1 MGLVLPFIVFWRF
14 HLLFQTFFS
23 FCRGIGG
30 RQAWDYRLRG
40 MAYIEDGTVKAKRSM
55 WRLSFIVELF
65 WAVVNLIA
73 SFIRT
78 MFSMEATESYKK
90 KSGSRGG
97 GWDSG
102 PGGGGGSGGGPY
114 GSGPRRPPRGLD
126 NVRGIDPADLRAS
139 RAPAVAPQ
147 VVDRAGDLHHAP
159 LSLSKANCMPRRPSL
174 PYLFHINVLFV

>member
-1 MGLVLPFIVFWRF
+1 
-14 HLLFQTFFS
+14 
-23 FCRGIGG
+23 
-30 RQAWDYRLRG
+30 
-40 MAYIEDGTVKAKRSM
+40 MAYIENGTVKAKRSM
-55 WRLSFIVELF
+55 WRLSFIIELF

-73 SFIRT
+73 NFIRT

-126 NVRGIDPADLRAS
+126 NVQGINHNS
-139 RAPAVAPQ
+139 APAC
-147 VVDRAGDLHHAP
+147 G
-159 LSLSKANCMPRRPSL
+159 SCCGG
-174 PYLFHINVLFV
+174 